1 MEHHEISKVR
11 IRRTQQQIDDLLS
24 QYKESS
30 VGVKEFCEM
39 KGINPGNFH
48 KWLSRRK
55 AAGSNITK
63 PSGFSRLVLQAAA
76 TDQLFAEVSG
86 IRLYQPVSA
95 AYLKELVR

>member
-1 MEHHEISKVR
+1 MEQHEISKGR
-11 IRRTQQQIDDLLS
+11 IRRTQKQIDDLLS

-30 VGVKEFCEM
+30 VDVKEFCEM

-63 PSGFSRLVLQAAA
+63 PSGFSRLVLQAAP
-76 TDQLFAEVSG
+76 TDQLFAEVSS

>member
-1 MEHHEISKVR
+1 MEQHEISKGR

-55 AAGSNITK
+55 AAGSNSTK
-63 PSGFSRLVLQAAA
+63 PSGFSRVVLQSTP

-95 AYLKELVR
+95 AYLKELVQ